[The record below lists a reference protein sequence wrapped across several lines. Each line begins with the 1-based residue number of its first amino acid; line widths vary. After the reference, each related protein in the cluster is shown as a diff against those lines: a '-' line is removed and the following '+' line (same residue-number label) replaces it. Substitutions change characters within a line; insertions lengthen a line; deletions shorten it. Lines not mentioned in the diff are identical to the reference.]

1 MKEDELALSKRERE
15 GAVKARI
22 SKIQFP
28 EICPVCMDEAED
40 LVALTATETTVD
52 RLTDRRALVGSWSAA
67 SRIDESAPPDLSNAV
82 IFWIPACLLHGSDTI
97 TTPRKKVA
105 SIVVFMLLF
114 YPLLYFSLELLTAVQ
129 YSRPYGT
136 ALFATIALLTA
147 MVASMLYGFYPR
159 ALERYVKFLLI
170 DRGKDKAVIYLKN
183 AQYRRRFLDLN
194 GLNAESLQR
203 KSTKTE
209 EA

>member
-1 MKEDELALSKRERE
+1 MKDDELTLSKRERE

-22 SKIQFP
+22 SKVQFP
-28 EICPVCMDEAED
+28 EVCPVCMNEAED

-52 RLTDRRALVGSWSAA
+52 RLTERRALVGSWSAS
-67 SRIDESAPPDLSNAV
+67 SRIDDSAIPGLSNAV

-97 TTPRKKVA
+97 TTSRKKVA

-114 YPLLYFSLELLTAVQ
+114 YPLLYFSLDLLTAVQ
-129 YSRPYGT
+129 YSRPLVT
-136 ALFATIALLTA
+136 ALFATIILLAA
-147 MVASMLYGFYPR
+147 MIASIMYGFYPR
-159 ALERYVKFLLI
+159 ALERYVRFLSI
-170 DRGKDKAVIYLKN
+170 DRGKDKVMIYLKN
-183 AQYRRRFLDLN
+183 AQYRKRFLDLN

>member
-1 MKEDELALSKRERE
+1 MKEDELALSKKERE

-22 SKIQFP
+22 SKIRFP

-52 RLTDRRALVGSWSAA
+52 RWAEKKALVGSWSAS
-67 SRIDESAPPDLSNAV
+67 SRADDSTPSNLSNAV

-97 TTPRKKVA
+97 TTSRKKVA

-114 YPLLYFSLELLTAVQ
+114 YPLLYFSLGLLTAVQ
-129 YSRPYGT
+129 YSRPLVP
-136 ALFATIALLTA
+136 ALFATIVLLAA
-147 MVASMLYGFYPR
+147 MIASIMYGFYPR
-159 ALERYVKFLLI
+159 ALERYVRFLFI
-170 DRGKDKAVIYLKN
+170 DRGRDKVMIYLKN
-183 AQYRRRFLDLN
+183 TQYRKRFLDLN